1 MVARNDLL
9 RPQKLAAAK
18 ACYRPWLSYAI
29 AVRQHGRLCCRHVLW
44 RFTVWRGRLCTG
56 QICSVF
62 AFVLSNASVSLPAHR
77 LSSTVRSLLDCV
89 HGVGASPTSRQA
101 TAKRCASNAA
111 VQPFFPRKP
120 AHVAYCNSSTRIS
133 AFRLLRSRWPT
144 LRPHCFSVSRFCAS
158 LSLSAVDGN
167 VMGRFEILAACPN
180 SRLVRDRAPLCFVMY
195 IVSVILGKYAGAHPQ
210 SHSRSD
216 QRLPKRTPAVVAA
229 ALIKAEPSRL
239 S

>member
-1 MVARNDLL
+1 MSRCRHTGCLPQCGRFSTAFTAWAPHRRVDRLL
-9 RPQKLAAAK
+9 RSGVHLM
-18 ACYRPWLSYAI
+18 R
-29 AVRQHGRLCCRHVLW
+29 
-44 RFTVWRGRLCTG
+44 RG
-56 QICSVF
+56 
-62 AFVLSNASVSLPAHR
+62 
-77 LSSTVRSLLDCV
+77 
-89 HGVGASPTSRQA
+89 
-101 TAKRCASNAA
+101 
-111 VQPFFPRKP
+111 QPFFPRKP

-144 LRPHCFSVSRFCAS
+144 LRPHCFSVSRLCAS

-167 VMGRFEILAACPN
+167 VIGRFEILAACPN
-180 SRLVRDRAPLCFVMY
+180 SRLVRDRAPLCFVTY

-216 QRLPKRTPAVVAA
+216 QRLPKRTPAAVAA